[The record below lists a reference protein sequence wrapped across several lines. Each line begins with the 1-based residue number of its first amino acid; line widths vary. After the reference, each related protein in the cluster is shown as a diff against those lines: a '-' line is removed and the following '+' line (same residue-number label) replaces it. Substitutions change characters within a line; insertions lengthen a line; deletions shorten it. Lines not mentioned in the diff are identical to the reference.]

1 MDNKLKKFDK
11 ICSEIN
17 ELVRQG
23 KAKHPSNENIF
34 ARCCEWENRFT
45 TSNVVPKTQDS
56 DVGVGVGVG
65 VGGPVAAQKGISYMY
80 QLNYNLWL
88 PYS

>member
-1 MDNKLKKFDK
+1 MDNGLKKFDK

-23 KAKHPSNENIF
+23 KDRHPSNENIF
-34 ARCCEWENRFT
+34 ARCCEGENRFT

-56 DVGVGVGVG
+56 DVGVGVG
-65 VGGPVAAQKGISYMY
+65 GPVATQKVISYMY
-80 QLNYNLWL
+80 QLNYNL
-88 PYS
+88 

>member
-1 MDNKLKKFDK
+1 MDNKMKTFDK

-45 TSNVVPKTQDS
+45 TSNVKTQDS
-56 DVGVGVGVG
+56 D

-80 QLNYNLWL
+80 QLNYDLWL
-88 PYS
+88 SYS

>member
-23 KAKHPSNENIF
+23 KDRHPSNENIF

-56 DVGVGVGVG
+56 DVGVGVGGLV
-65 VGGPVAAQKGISYMY
+65 VAQKGISYMY

-88 PYS
+88 SYS

>member
-11 ICSEIN
+11 IFSEIN

-23 KAKHPSNENIF
+23 KDRHPSNENIF

-56 DVGVGVGVG
+56 DVGVGVG
-65 VGGPVAAQKGISYMY
+65 GPVAAQKGISYMY
-80 QLNYNLWL
+80 QLSYNLWL
-88 PYS
+88 SYS